1 VSDHP
6 RRLPDLRLVAPAAT
20 TWAAVAIG
28 SRVTLSTA
36 LSVAGVLAC
45 VAVLLALRRTTA
57 ARIAGVATLAAAAG
71 LSVAALRAPTTS
83 PALRDVARRHTS
95 VTVDVVVTGDPQLVQ
110 SRTRTGHFLGALV
123 VIPASMREVRIGVRA
138 VRLRTPVVVLAHGDV
153 WQKLLPSQRVT
164 LAGFLLP
171 AQKGDTVAFAFTAR
185 GPPESVSAP
194 STVQRVA
201 GRVRAGLRESAA
213 ILPTDERGLLPGL
226 VDGDV
231 SALPDRVRTDFRT
244 TGLTHL
250 VAVSG
255 ANVAIVAAAAFGL
268 ARALRLGLR
277 SRTLL
282 AGVAV
287 VGFVILAR
295 PSPSVL
301 RAAVMG
307 VIGLAALAT
316 GRRRAGVPAL
326 AAAVLVL
333 VLVEPSL
340 ATADG
345 FVLSVLAT
353 GGLLLVAPRL
363 RDRFVRV
370 LPQWFAE
377 SLAVA
382 VAAQLMTTPYIA
394 LRFSRVSLLSV
405 PANLLAVPAVPP
417 ATVLGVVAAAVAPIC
432 LPLARAATWLAYVPT
447 TWLIRVAHTGASV
460 PGSATTWPTGVTG
473 WLLMLGGGL
482 ALFVLIR
489 LRRRRMERWPRG
501 GSSRAGTGDLDR
513 R

>member
-1 VSDHP
+1 
-6 RRLPDLRLVAPAAT
+6 
-20 TWAAVAIG
+20 
-28 SRVTLSTA
+28 LSTA

-45 VAVLLALRRTTA
+45 VVVLLALRRTTA
-57 ARIAGVATLAAAAG
+57 ARIGCVATLAAAAG
-71 LSVAALRAPTTS
+71 LSVAALRTPTTS
-83 PALRDVARRHTS
+83 PVLRDVARRHTS
-95 VTVDVVVTGDPQLVQ
+95 VTADIVVTGDPQLFQ
-110 SRTRTGHFLGALV
+110 PRTRTGHFLGALV
-123 VIPASMREVRIGVRA
+123 VMPASLRDVRIGVRA
-138 VRLRTPVVVLAHGDV
+138 VRLRTPIVVLAHGEV
-153 WQKLLPSQRVT
+153 WQKLLPSQHVT
-164 LAGFLLP
+164 LAGYLLP
-171 AQKGDTVAFAFTAR
+171 AQKGDDVAFAFSAR
-185 GPPESVSAP
+185 GPPEAVGAP
-194 STVQRVA
+194 SAVQRVA

-213 ILPTDERGLLPGL
+213 VLPTDERGLLPGL

-282 AGVAV
+282 AGASV

-363 RDRFVRV
+363 RDRFIRV

-405 PANLLAVPAVPP
+405 PANLLAAPAVPP
-417 ATVLGVVAAAVAPIC
+417 ATVLGVIAATVAPVCMPVARAFTAVAY
-432 LPLARAATWLAYVPT
+432 LPTAWLVAVAHGGARVPGAATSWPHGAVGAMLLAGCGLVM
-447 TWLIRVAHTGASV
+447 I
-460 PGSATTWPTGVTG
+460 
-473 WLLMLGGGL
+473 ML
-482 ALFVLIR
+482 VR
-489 LRRRRMERWPRG
+489 LRRRRMERWG
-501 GSSRAGTGDLDR
+501 GGPAKRPGDVDR